1 MTPVRLLTIAVA
13 ICFAVAELVSGLGLN
28 PIEWVVLAAS
38 LALVPIGDRIHRN
51 LGLFAMVAF
60 LFVATGFLQS
70 WNLSLQILNIGILS
84 AIMALGVNMQ
94 WGYAGLF
101 STGIVGSVA
110 LGGLAVVIVS
120 APPVPEA
127 FAAGG
132 WSLLGGLAL
141 GVAVIIAAT
150 LVYRL
155 MKPGLPRALAVSAIV
170 VIGFFLYRTVFDA
183 GVAAVEAFNPA
194 TFGNIGGFGV
204 PAYVE
209 WPAGMITWPVGLIA
223 WPLGAL
229 FAGLAAWVIG
239 KIALGLR
246 SDYLAIATLGIAEI
260 VVVVMK
266 SEDWLARG
274 VKNMT
279 GLPRPWPVP
288 YEVDLQADPEFVARV
303 TAWGWEPIGAST
315 ILVKLLYL
323 LIFGAVLLALIWMS
337 ERALNSPWGRMM
349 RAIRDNEVS
358 AAAMGKNVT
367 KRHLQIFIIG
377 SAVVGLAGAMLT
389 SMEGQLVPGV
399 YSPLRF
405 TFLIWVMVIVGGSGN
420 NWGSV
425 LGGLLL
431 GWLWLAVE
439 YLGPG
444 LMEIVTATLPAGDLK
459 THLIDSAQHMRL
471 VVLGIVLLLVLR
483 FAPRGL
489 IPEK

>member
-1 MTPVRLLTIAVA
+1 MAQSTRNFLLFGGVA
-13 ICFAVAELVSGLGLN
+13 L
-28 PIEWVVLAAS
+28 
-38 LALVPIGDRIHRN
+38 
-51 LGLFAMVAF
+51 LFI
-60 LFVATGFLQS
+60 LTGVFQS

-110 LGGLAVVIVS
+110 LGGLAVVVVS
-120 APPVPEA
+120 AKPVPEG

-132 WSLLGGLAL
+132 WSILGGLAL
-141 GVAVIIAAT
+141 GVAVIVAAT
-150 LVYRL
+150 LLYRA
-155 MKPGLPRALAVSAIV
+155 MKPGRLRALVVTAAVVA
-170 VIGFFLYRTVFDA
+170 GFFLFRALFDR
-183 GVAAVEAFNPA
+183 GVAGVEAFNPA
-194 TFGNIGGFGV
+194 TYGNIGGFGLPSLV
-204 PAYVE
+204 A
-209 WPAGMITWPVGLIA
+209 WPV
-223 WPLGAL
+223 GAL
-229 FAGLAAWVIG
+229 FAALAAWVIG
-239 KIALGLR
+239 K
-246 SDYLAIATLGIAEI
+246 
-260 VVVVMK
+260 V
-266 SEDWLARG
+266 ARG
-274 VKNMT
+274 VKNIT

-288 YEVDLQADPEFVARV
+288 YEVDLQADPAFVERV
-303 TAWGWEPIGAST
+303 TAWGFEPITAST
-315 ILVKLLYL
+315 ILVKLIYL
-323 LIFGAVLLALIWMS
+323 GLFGAVLLALIWLS
-337 ERALNSPWGRMM
+337 ERALKSPWGRMM
-349 RAIRDNEVS
+349 RAIRDNEI
-358 AAAMGKNVT
+358 AASAMGKNVT
-367 KRHLQIFIIG
+367 TRHLQIFIIG

-444 LMEIVTATLPAGDLK
+444 LMEILTSALPAGDLK
-459 THLIDSAQHMRL
+459 THLIDSARHMRL
-471 VVLGIVLLLVLR
+471 VTLGLVLLLVLR